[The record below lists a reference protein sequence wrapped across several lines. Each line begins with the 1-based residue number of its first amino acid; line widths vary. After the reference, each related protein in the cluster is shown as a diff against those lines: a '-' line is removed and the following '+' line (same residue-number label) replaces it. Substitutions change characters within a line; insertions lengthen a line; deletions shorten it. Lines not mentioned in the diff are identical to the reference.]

1 MQQDHCLQT
10 TNLDG
15 ESNLKTRAAL
25 KETKGLKQPS
35 ELSNFKGVVVCQSP
49 DQPGFELLDKFDS
62 QMRLA
67 GAGSQQPLSLSAD
80 NLMLQATKLRNTDYV
95 YALVVYTGNETK
107 FGKNKRAPPSK
118 FTQTDALIND
128 FSMIIFFFQLTLVL
142 AFGIVGNLWKDD
154 NGRNMWFLR
163 YDSASAEPFYQ
174 VLIIPLRFLLLNSTM
189 IPISLKVTLDLCKL
203 FYAKFINADPKLWDA
218 ETGTKTNSNSTAL
231 SEDLGQ
237 IEYVLSDKTGTLT
250 ENVMVLKV
258 CSVMGKQFGVFDA
271 EADNLTGGGGALRP
285 GTVNDKGVGLSAKGM
300 MEDPNMRK
308 QVATD
313 RASGNTGACAVEF
326 LRCIALNNTVI
337 PSTHDTPTGGV
348 QRAYKASSPDEEALV
363 DAASHYGVALL
374 GREADIVEIAVP
386 GPAAGAPGLNM
397 SHAPFGKIAGL
408 GTAADLGEPTVGG
421 SARMWVEQ
429 YQQLAE
435 FEFSSDRKRMSV
447 IVKARSVG
455 GHVLSGNQGG
465 GGVHGGLRIYVK
477 GADDMILQRL
487 APGQLRPGPGG
498 KSAVEKQ
505 IDEYAA
511 SGLRTLVMAYR
522 DISDAEWAAFQAD
535 FNAAKAA
542 MTGREEATNACYE
555 RLEQNLT
562 LLGATAIEDKLQDA
576 VPETI
581 SLLKE
586 ANIKIWMCTG
596 DKYSTAQTIAQT
608 CALWPA
614 GSDLL
619 SIEGNDRASVG
630 DSLQGHISALQ
641 HRGMRLRYLPEPM
654 KGPCQEFR
662 IRAGCACRPVPPGQA
677 VAAARSASSVSVP
690 NPVTSGRQD
699 SSDSTSALAA
709 RGGSIGYTVIV
720 RGSTLHH
727 ALLHHRKEFASVCLS
742 ADAVICCRVTP
753 KQKAQ
758 LVKVVRDA
766 GHMTLAIGDGG
777 NDVVMIQEAHI
788 GVGIRGKEGLQA
800 ARSSDYAVPFFRTLQ
815 RLILV
820 HGRYSYYRTAMVA
833 QYSFYKSFMF
843 CFLQIGFGFVSG
855 FAGVSL
861 FNSLCVAAYNALL
874 FVPIVYFFL
883 DKDIDEGTALGY
895 PQAYLQTQ
903 RGEFMNYG
911 TMGKWFVR
919 AFFQAVATMVLCLLY
934 PPLGSED
941 AHHEIL
947 GLIVFFGYLWVQ
959 DFTMLFMLRRV
970 TWFNFGTIFGLHA
983 LAFVGGVALNVLRPF
998 QGFIDYYTLN
1008 HALSLASFWLV
1019 NALML
1024 GACCVL
1030 VEAVMAWSL
1039 RSGSSS
1045 DNELVL
1051 WDSRNGSA
1059 EAPQGTLGGKPGPR
1073 LTLRQVRGRGN
1084 TGDGGSLKTP
1094 GGPSDGA
1101 SVGRS
1106 PRPSDA
1112 DTSVNMELPLLKGGS
1127 GGGGSSSSPLRSAAG
1142 HGQGAQKHPAG
1153 GRDGG
1158 HTSAAAGV
1166 AILAD
1171 GTRRAD
1177 NPLHSNSPP
1186 PGHRSLDVVSREGS
1200 DTQGDA
1206 LYVQSPAHGVV
1217 VNGKAVPHKSAQD
1230 ARHTDPTP
1238 LGRDSKRGSMV
1249 SDSGETDEPAGSDAS
1264 DDFDAGLAGGG
1275 ERDDDVAALP
1285 GDSLKVGQLPPGG
1298 GGAVGA
1304 THAKYQYYVR
1314 SPRKSL
1320 TPGGAKLHQ

>member
-1 MQQDHCLQT
+1 M
-10 TNLDG
+10 
-15 ESNLKTRAAL
+15 
-25 KETKGLKQPS
+25 
-35 ELSNFKGVVVCQSP
+35 VCQSP

-62 QMRLA
+62 QMRL
-67 GAGSQQPLSLSAD
+67 GSSSSQPLSLSAD
-80 NLMLQATKLRNTDYV
+80 NLMLQATKLRNTDFV

-128 FSMIIFFFQLTLVL
+128 FSMIIFFFQLLLVL
-142 AFGIVGNLWKDD
+142 AFGIVGNLWKED

-163 YDSASAEPFYQ
+163 YDDASSEPFYQ

-203 FYAKFINADPKLWDA
+203 FYAKFINADPELWDK

-285 GTVNDKGVGLSAKGM
+285 GTVNSQGVGLSARGM
-300 MEDPNMRK
+300 MEDPFLRK
-308 QVATD
+308 QVAAD
-313 RASGNTGACAVEF
+313 RAAGTTGASAVEF
-326 LRCIALNNTVI
+326 LRCIALNNTVL
-337 PSTHDTPTGGV
+337 PSVHDTPTGGV

-374 GREADIVEIAVP
+374 GREADTVEIAVP
-386 GPAAGAPGLNM
+386 GPGAGGEGLNL
-397 SHAPFGKIAGL
+397 SHAPFGTIAGL
-408 GTAADLGEPTVGG
+408 GSAGQLGEPTIGNN
-421 SARMWVEQ
+421 ARMWVEQ

-447 IVKARSVG
+447 IVRAKAVG
-455 GHVLSGNQGG
+455 GHALQGGQGG

-498 KSAVEKQ
+498 KSVVEKQ

-522 DISDAEWAAFQAD
+522 DISDAEWAAFQSD

-555 RLEQNLT
+555 RLEQNLV

-619 SIEGNDRASVG
+619 SIEGGDKESVG
-630 DSLQGHISALQ
+630 QSLQGHMSALQ
-641 HRGMRLRYLPEPM
+641 QRGMRLRSLPEPVT
-654 KGPCQEFR
+654 GPCKEFR
-662 IRAGCACRPVPPGQA
+662 IRAGCACRPVPTGRA
-677 VAAARSASSVSVP
+677 GTVARAGSSVSVP
-690 NPVTSGRQD
+690 NPVSSGRQD
-699 SSDSTSALAA
+699 SSDSTTLGAA
-709 RGGSIGYTVIV
+709 RSGSIGYTVIV

-727 ALLHHRKEFASVCLS
+727 ALLHHRKAFASVCLS

-766 GHMTLAIGDGG
+766 GHMTLAVGDGG

-820 HGRYSYYRTAMVA
+820 HGRYSYYRTSIVA

-843 CFLQIGFGFVSG
+843 CFLQIGYGFVSG

-911 TMGKWFVR
+911 TMGKWFLR
-919 AFFQAVATMVLCLLY
+919 AFFQAVATMVISMLY

-941 AHHEIL
+941 SEHEIL

-970 TWFNFGTIFGLHA
+970 TKYNFGTIFGLHA
-983 LAFVGGVALNVLRPF
+983 LAFLGGIALNLARPF

-1008 HALSLASFWLV
+1008 HALVLASFWLV
-1019 NALML
+1019 NALLL

-1039 RSGSSS
+1039 RSGGSS
-1045 DNELVL
+1045 DNELLL
-1051 WDSRNGSA
+1051 WDSANGTS
-1059 EAPQGTLGGKPGPR
+1059 EAPQGTLGGKAGPR
-1073 LTLRQVRGRGN
+1073 LTLRQVRSRGG
-1084 TGDGGSLKTP
+1084 TADGSSLKIP

-1112 DTSVNMELPLLKGGS
+1112 DASVNMELPLLKGGN
-1127 GGGGSSSSPLRSAAG
+1127 GGGASSSPLRSAAG
-1142 HGQGAQKHPAG
+1142 SGSHGAQKHPTG
-1153 GRDGG
+1153 GREGG

-1166 AILAD
+1166 AVLAD

-1186 PGHRSLDVVSREGS
+1186 PGHSTLDVTSRRSPES
-1200 DTQGDA
+1200 KGDA
-1206 LYVQSPAHGVV
+1206 LYAHSNAHGVV
-1217 VNGKAVPHKSAQD
+1217 VNGKGAALKGGD
-1230 ARHTDPTP
+1230 ASGHTDPTP
-1238 LGRDSKRGSMV
+1238 LYAGRPKRGSMV
-1249 SDSGETDEPAGSDAS
+1249 SDSGETDEPAGSEAS
-1264 DDFDAGLAGGG
+1264 DDFDATLAGGG
-1275 ERDDDVAALP
+1275 EGDDDVAALP
-1285 GDSLKVGQLPPGG
+1285 GDAVRGAQPPGG
-1298 GGAVGA
+1298 GGTGA
-1304 THAKYQYYVR
+1304 HAKYQYYVR

-1320 TPGGAKLHQ
+1320 TPGAKLHQ